1 MITEIGAISSMHS
14 TFGQD
19 NASINESKRFL
30 RALLESNEFE
40 PVRNLKKEDTKQP
53 TISEE
58 EKKKLFEESLK
69 LEARKT
75 DYGALAEKIKELVGA
90 KNIDVKFDR
99 DTDTKIMI
107 MKFVNSDTQDVL
119 KQFPAEVSIKI
130 VKMIA
135 QLTSHGAITDAKV

>member
-1 MITEIGAISSMHS
+1 MITEIGAISSTHY

-30 RALLESNEFE
+30 KALLDSNEFE
-40 PVRNLKKEDTKQP
+40 PTEKFAKEDKKQQS
-53 TISEE
+53 ISEE
-58 EKKKLFEESLK
+58 EKKKLFEENLK

-75 DYGALAEKIKELVGA
+75 DYGALAEKIKELIGA

-107 MKFVNSDTQDVL
+107 MKFVNSDTKDVL

-130 VKMIA
+130 AKMIA
-135 QLTSHGAITDAKV
+135 QLTNHGAITDAKV

>member
-1 MITEIGAISSMHS
+1 MITEIGAISSTHQ

-30 RALLESNEFE
+30 RALLDSNEFTPTGR
-40 PVRNLKKEDTKQP
+40 PVKEETPK

-58 EKKKLFEESLK
+58 EKKKLFEENLK

-75 DYGALAEKIKELVGA
+75 DYGALAEKIKELVGV

-107 MKFVNSDTQDVL
+107 MKFVNSDTKDVL

-130 VKMIA
+130 AKMIA
-135 QLTSHGAITDAKV
+135 QLTNHGAITDAKV

>member
-1 MITEIGAISSMHS
+1 MITEIGAISSTHH

-30 RALLESNEFE
+30 RALLDSNEFA
-40 PVRNLKKEDTKQP
+40 PTGRPAKEETPK
-53 TISEE
+53 TVSEE
-58 EKKKLFEESLK
+58 EKKKLFEENLK

-75 DYGALAEKIKELVGA
+75 DYSALAEKIKELVGVR
-90 KNIDVKFDR
+90 NIDVKFDR

-107 MKFVNSDTQDVL
+107 MKFVNKDTQDVL

-130 VKMIA
+130 AKMIA
-135 QLTSHGAITDAKV
+135 QLTSNGAITDAKV